1 MRLVNNNEMKK
12 IDHWAI
18 HKLGIPG
25 VVLMENAG
33 RGCVNVL
40 EEYYDPEHLN
50 VLIIC
55 GTGNNGGDGFV
66 IARHLQNR
74 DAHVKVII
82 LGSARALKGD
92 ARTNFALMKKANIA
106 FHEAR
111 DIQTIKR
118 IYAAFN
124 PTVIVDAIFGTGFQ
138 GTPKG
143 IHRKTIE
150 FVNNTE
156 TFILAVDIP
165 SGINGDNGQFEQTC
179 VIADATATMCLPKR
193 GHFLFP
199 GREFCGDIYI
209 VDIGVPYSLIEHGFP
224 HITEFDHISASM
236 PCRTPDGNKGS
247 FGTVLVIA
255 GARGFAGAA
264 AMAARAALKVGAGL
278 VRLAAPSGIMD
289 ALESQLLEV
298 VKVTLP
304 QTTAETIS
312 KKACDTLLP
321 YLDRTDVVVIGPGLT
336 TNPETA
342 AFVSSFIPHVS
353 VALIVDADAI
363 NIIAQNKKILKK
375 IRAPF
380 ALTPHPGELSRL
392 TGRSPQQINLE
403 RIDLAQELAR
413 HYGGV
418 LVLKGAPTVIAS
430 PEGDVYVNPTGNSGL
445 ATAGSGDVLVGMMS
459 GLCAQAV
466 PLMTASTAAV
476 FLHGLCAEL
485 AMDESNEYSLT
496 AGDLVDFIP
505 ASINYILGREFVED
519 EPDD

>member
-1 MRLVNNNEMKK
+1 VQL
-12 IDHWAI
+12 ID
-18 HKLGIPG
+18 
-25 VVLMENAG
+25 
-33 RGCVNVL
+33 
-40 EEYYDPEHLN
+40 
-50 VLIIC
+50 
-55 GTGNNGGDGFV
+55 
-66 IARHLQNR
+66 
-74 DAHVKVII
+74 
-82 LGSARALKGD
+82 
-92 ARTNFALMKKANIA
+92 
-106 FHEAR
+106 
-111 DIQTIKR
+111 
-118 IYAAFN
+118 
-124 PTVIVDAIFGTGFQ
+124 
-138 GTPKG
+138 
-143 IHRKTIE
+143 
-150 FVNNTE
+150 
-156 TFILAVDIP
+156 
-165 SGINGDNGQFEQTC
+165 
-179 VIADATATMCLPKR
+179 
-193 GHFLFP
+193 
-199 GREFCGDIYI
+199 
-209 VDIGVPYSLIEHGFP
+209 
-224 HITEFDHISASM
+224 
-236 PCRTPDGNKGS
+236 
-247 FGTVLVIA
+247 
-255 GARGFAGAA
+255 
-264 AMAARAALKVGAGL
+264 AALKVGAGL

-289 ALESQLLEV
+289 ALESHLLEV

-321 YLDRTDVVVIGPGLT
+321 YLDRTDVIVIGPGLT

-353 VALIVDADAI
+353 APLIVDADAI
-363 NIIAQNKKILKK
+363 NIIAQNRKILKN

-392 TGRSPQQINLE
+392 IDRSPQEINLE

-430 PEGDVYVNPTGNSGL
+430 AEGDVYVNPTGNSGL

-496 AGDLVDFIP
+496 AGDLIDFIP